1 MSNYYFIEDY
11 EKTRSA
17 IYDTKLKADNEQDA
31 LKEALDI
38 WNRLG
43 WYDQSKCANAYV
55 VSADEDEDGCIDLD
69 SFGRQFIIWDGK
81 EEQIIVNSNGYL
93 FTADQWRAMAD
104 MMDDEIRERLHCDLA
119 PCSMQEFFTAYAE
132 AHEEKFGEQWEL
144 DKANPCW

>member
-55 VSADEDEDGCIDLD
+55 VSADEDEDSGIDWD
-69 SFGRQFIIWDGK
+69 SFSNEIEIWDGK
-81 EEQIIVNSNGYL
+81 EEKAFYNSEGLIYTANQWGAIVG
-93 FTADQWRAMAD
+93 T
-104 MMDDEIRERLHCDLA
+104 MDDEIREELNRELA
-119 PCSMQEFFTAYAE
+119 PCSMKEFFAAYADE
-132 AHEEKFGEQWEL
+132 HEQKFGEQWEL